1 MNYNN
6 IVNELAKKTSNVKDE
21 IVILNNDKPLF
32 NKKDYELIEGEPI
45 YFEPDEYERS
55 TGAIAIITKNT
66 IPLVIKKK
74 LKYPE
79 PYGWNKNL
87 EGKYLFEKCHIIAY
101 SLSAKKADKKNI
113 FIGTDYL
120 NTSIMKKIENKVR
133 DYINDN
139 DVRVLYRVTVKYKE
153 KNKITTGILIEAKSL
168 DDEFS
173 ICEFCYNIQKKA
185 SFKYSD
191 GTIIEDRRILPKIKR
206 TVDKKLKGK
215 NKNKENEKVIDYT
228 INKKTNEFHL
238 SNNNCSKLKKVEP
251 KYIQETTATKKDLEN
266 ANLKPCNKCIK

>member
-6 IVNELAKKTSNVKDE
+6 IVNELVKKTSNVKDE
-21 IVILNNDKPLF
+21 VVILNNDKPLF
-32 NKKDYELIEGEPI
+32 NKKDYETIEGEPI

-55 TGAIAIITKNT
+55 TGAMAIITKNT

-87 EGKYLFEKCHIIAY
+87 EGNDLFEKCHIIAY
-101 SLSAKKADKKNI
+101 SLLAKLADKRNI

-120 NTSIMKKIENKVR
+120 NTSIMKKVENRIR
-133 DYINDN
+133 DYIKDN
-139 DVRVLYRVTVKYKE
+139 DVKILYKVTVKYKE
-153 KNKITTGILIEAKSL
+153 KNKIPTGILIEAKSL

-173 ICEFCYNIQKKA
+173 ICRFCYNIQKNA
-185 SFKYSD
+185 SFKYID
-191 GTIIEDRRILPKIKR
+191 GTIIDDKRILPKIKR
-206 TVDKKLKGK
+206 AVNRKLKGN
-215 NKNKENEKVIDYT
+215 NKKKENEKVIDYI
-228 INKKTNEFHL
+228 INRKTNEFHL
-238 SNNNCSKLKKVEP
+238 NSECNKIKKIES
-251 KYIQETTATKKDLEN
+251 KYINETTATIKDLEN